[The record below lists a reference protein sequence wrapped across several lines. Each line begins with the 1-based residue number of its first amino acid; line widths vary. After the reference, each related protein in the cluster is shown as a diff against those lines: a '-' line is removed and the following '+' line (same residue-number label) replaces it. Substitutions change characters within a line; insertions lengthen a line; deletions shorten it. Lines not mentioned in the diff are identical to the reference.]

1 MNTPLC
7 AAKVTAIVALAS
19 LALTLTTTSIAFGR
33 MRIPGTTLP
42 DGGVY
47 TGGGGPVTEPD
58 DPNKPRKPDGPFLD
72 EATPTSIRFHWI
84 DTSSYELGYELYRG
98 PAFSGPWTQLA
109 VWGPGN
115 GQTMSYTDYAVSR
128 DTRYYYKV
136 RVYNYYGESSA
147 IQTFA
152 TIDGRVNISRAQL
165 RLRTANVADAD
176 TDDDVNVSL
185 KDYDNGGTW
194 LDYGRDDFER
204 GDEFTYE
211 LLLDDL
217 SDGIHDLSEIDH
229 IYLLKPGSDGWCIES
244 LALLINGQEIYTQ
257 GFGSTSSTCHWLDN
271 EGGSQTYFVVGRE
284 TLRAHPLW
292 QNFQQPIPSLF
303 FSREDLEHLI
313 EGRVGDTLHDD
324 IYVDLFPLFMGTVD
338 PYWGYRY
345 GDRYVE
351 VSKKDDRAV
360 HVDLDFGVDIPAG
373 TVDVDLD
380 FDLRLTGICR
390 AGDTPARVKVTI
402 ENVTSTADFDWLTE
416 ALTLWFINL
425 AEDGIGQTIAKNV
438 ENSFPKF
445 DDGFPIDDQRV
456 SCVTP
461 SVDDNGNIF
470 FNVTFVPSTGG
481 TYTTGTG
488 TIGGTYTTGTGT
500 IDPKVIGTIGNI
512 TTKAVV
518 K

>member
-1 MNTPLC
+1 
-7 AAKVTAIVALAS
+7 
-19 LALTLTTTSIAFGR
+19 
-33 MRIPGTTLP
+33 MRIPGTRLP

-47 TGGGGPVTEPD
+47 TGGGGGGPATEPD
-58 DPNKPRKPDGPFLD
+58 DPFSKPRKPDGLFLD
-72 EATPTSIRFHWI
+72 ERTPTSIRIHWI
-84 DTSSYELGYELYRG
+84 DKSSYELGYELYRG
-98 PAFSGPWTQLA
+98 PEFDGPWTQLA

-115 GQTMSYTDYAVSR
+115 GQTMSYTDDAVSR
-128 DTRYYYKV
+128 DTSYYYKV
-136 RVYNYYGESSA
+136 RVYNYYGESSI

-152 TIDGRVNISRAQL
+152 TIDGRVNISRVQL
-165 RLRTANVADAD
+165 RVRTANVADAD

-185 KDYDNGGTW
+185 KDNDNGGTW

-217 SDGIHDLSEIDH
+217 SDGIHDLSEINH

-244 LALLINGQEIYTQ
+244 LALLVNGAEIYTQ
-257 GFGSTSSTCHWLDN
+257 QFGSTSSTCLWLDN
-271 EGGSQTYFVVGRE
+271 EGDSENYFVVGR
-284 TLRAHPLW
+284 TMLREHPLW
-292 QNFQQPIPSLF
+292 QNFQQPLPSPFLP
-303 FSREDLEHLI
+303 REDLEHLI

-324 IYVDLFPLFMGTVD
+324 IYVDLFPLYMGNVD

-390 AGDTPARVKVTI
+390 IGDTPATVKVTI

-416 ALTLWFINL
+416 ALSLWFINL

-445 DDGFPIDDQRV
+445 DDGFSIDDKRV

-470 FNVTFVPSTGG
+470 FNVTFVPSAGG

-500 IDPKVIGTIGNI
+500 IGGTY
-512 TTKAVV
+512 TTAPSILKCWALSRTPR
-518 K
+518 